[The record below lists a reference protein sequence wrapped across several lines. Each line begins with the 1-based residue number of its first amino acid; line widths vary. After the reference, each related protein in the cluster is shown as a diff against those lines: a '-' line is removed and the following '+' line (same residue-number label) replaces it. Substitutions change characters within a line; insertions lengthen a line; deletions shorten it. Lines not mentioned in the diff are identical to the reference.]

1 MLEGITVL
9 TQRTIGDNHIFSMI
23 ITSIGVLI
31 VLSAIIITAMS
42 LRDKCFSEVIFST
55 VLVAIIG
62 CLTMYLGLQ
71 PEPVYNI
78 YEVTIDKSVSYVGL
92 TDQYTVIQ
100 QKDGVYTI
108 RDKFEKE
115 KEN

>member
-1 MLEGITVL
+1 MLEGITIL
-9 TQRTIGDNHIFSMI
+9 TQRVIGDNHIFSMI
-23 ITSIGVLI
+23 VTSIGLLI
-31 VLSAIIITAMS
+31 VLSAIIVTAMS
-42 LRDKCFSEVIFST
+42 LRDKCFSEMISST
-55 VLVAIIG
+55 ILIAIIG

-78 YEVTIDKSVSYVGL
+78 YEVTIDRSVSYVDL

-100 QKDGVYTI
+100 QKNGVYTI